1 MRKRKKNNKYFL
13 NLEKS
18 RKAKNYI
25 RKLLNNEGQEI
36 INSKAIRSLHSK
48 DPDIVTNSHVYLIID
63 HYYVTLVTLLR
74 FRLYRTH
81 LDFST

>member
-25 RKLLNNEGQEI
+25 RKVLNNEGQEI
-36 INSKAIRSLHSK
+36 INSKAIMFELK
-48 DPDIVTNSHVYLIID
+48 EFYKI
-63 HYYVTLVTLLR
+63 
-74 FRLYRTH
+74 
-81 LDFST
+81 ST